1 MFPEMNPALAAREA
15 LLLAADEAAENRED
29 EAPLPQAVIV
39 DEQKAEAAAALFALL
54 ELPF

>member
-15 LLLAADEAAENRED
+15 LLLAADEAAENREG
-29 EAPLPQAVIV
+29 EAPLPQAVIES
-39 DEQKAEAAAALFALL
+39 EQAAEAAAARFALL